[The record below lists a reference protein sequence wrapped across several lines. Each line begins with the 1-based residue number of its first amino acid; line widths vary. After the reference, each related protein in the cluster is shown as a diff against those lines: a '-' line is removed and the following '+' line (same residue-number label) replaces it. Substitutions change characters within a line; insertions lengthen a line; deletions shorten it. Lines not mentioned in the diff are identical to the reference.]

1 MATKFIVNADDFG
14 RTHSVSEGILR
25 AHKEGIVT
33 STTAMMN
40 MPGVAH
46 DLQRAKAEAP
56 DLGIG
61 VHLNFTA
68 GRPLLPVEW
77 VGSLVNEQGHLLSQE
92 VIQANPTRL
101 DPDEL
106 KSELKSQI
114 NTFNNVM
121 GRAPD
126 HLDVHHFVHIHP
138 HLFAVYLDLAT
149 EFNLPIRVPFP
160 RTAAA
165 FAAADGLPGLA
176 GGMSKARLE
185 PLLLEDWRLLAKRTV
200 RSTDHCQLGFYG
212 EAATLANLLGW
223 LDALP
228 DGVTE
233 LMTHPGLAD
242 DVLRTESGY
251 SLEREQEMAIL
262 THTAVKAR
270 IRELDIELVT
280 FAALKA

>member
-1 MATKFIVNADDFG
+1 MATRLIVNADDFG
-14 RTHSVSEGILR
+14 RTRGVSDGILR
-25 AHKEGIVT
+25 AYKEGIVT

-68 GRPLLPVEW
+68 GRPLLPIEW

-92 VIQANPTRL
+92 MIQANPTRL

-114 NTFNNVM
+114 STFNNVM

-138 HLFAVYLDLAT
+138 HLFAVYLDLAM
-149 EFNLPIRVPFP
+149 EFNLPVRIPIP
-160 RTAAA
+160 RTEVA
-165 FAAADGLPGLA
+165 FAATDWSPRLAAGL
-176 GGMSKARLE
+176 SKAKLE
-185 PLLLEDWRLLAKRTV
+185 PLLLEDWQLLAKNTV

-212 EAATLANLLGW
+212 EEATLANLLGL

-242 DVLRTESGY
+242 NALRAESGY

-262 THTAVKAR
+262 THPTVKAR
-270 IRELDIELVT
+270 IKELNIELVT